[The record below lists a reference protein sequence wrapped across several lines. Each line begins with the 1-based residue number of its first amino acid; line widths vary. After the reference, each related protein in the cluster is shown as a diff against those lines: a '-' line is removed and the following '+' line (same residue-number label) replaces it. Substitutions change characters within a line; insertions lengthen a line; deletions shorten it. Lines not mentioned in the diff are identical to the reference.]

1 MHHQHLIMTGALCC
15 ALLQLQLAGCQS
27 AADHRTSFSMNERG
41 ITQVSHT
48 DYSFIFD
55 DLSDYLVRSHAAAS
69 RVLLSSE
76 RQHRDGITA
85 ALDRHGI
92 YVCGEDSGCSHR
104 LQVSLVP
111 DLRDRGMALVASLDG
126 VSISREY
133 QRSQLS
139 FRAVTPFSIMGPS

>member
-15 ALLQLQLAGCQS
+15 ALLLQLAGCQS
-27 AADHRTSFSMNERG
+27 AADYRTSFSMNERG
-41 ITQVSHT
+41 ISQVSHT

-69 RVLLSSE
+69 RVLLTGE
-76 RQHRDGITA
+76 RQHRDGIAA
-85 ALDRHGI
+85 ALGRHGI
-92 YVCGEDSGCSHR
+92 YVCGEDSGCGHR
-104 LQVSLVP
+104 LQVTLVP

-126 VSISREY
+126 VSICREY

-139 FRAVTPFSIMGPS
+139 FRAVTPFSIMGTA

>member
-1 MHHQHLIMTGALCC
+1 MHHPQLNMTGALCC
-15 ALLQLQLAGCQS
+15 ALLQLQLTGCQS
-27 AADHRTSFSMNERG
+27 AADYRTSFSMNERG

-48 DYSFIFD
+48 DYSAIFD

-69 RVLLSSE
+69 RLLLTSE
-76 RQHRDGITA
+76 RQHHDGIAA
-85 ALDRHGI
+85 ALGRNGI
-92 YVCGEDSGCSHR
+92 YVCGEDSGCTHR
-104 LQVSLVP
+104 LKVTLVP

-139 FRAVTPFSIMGPS
+139 FRAVTPFSIMGQA